1 MPEIPELEHVAAVMT
16 RRLAGREIAGVE
28 ILRPIIIRT
37 PAEEFRAAVEGARL
51 RAVRRLGKFLI
62 LELGNSVD
70 IAVAP
75 MLNGRFQWCADA
87 KRHART
93 SFELAFGPAPDD
105 PEPACVRFID
115 ERFLAKAYLAPAGDY
130 ADVPVLGGQGPDA
143 LDPGLDEDA
152 FLARLKRYRGQVK
165 NVLVNAEFIAG
176 IGNAYAD
183 EILFVARIHP
193 FTKVSSLETAERA
206 PPPRRA
212 RRDDRVGV
220 RQRRRAD
227 RRAHR
232 PQAEGLPPRPPQR
245 RRNPARNAARRS
257 PSWPRTAASPVSAAP
272 ASPAPEPRGANS

>member
-28 ILRPIIIRT
+28 ILRPIIIRA
-37 PAEEFRAAVEGARL
+37 PAEEFRDAVEGASL

-62 LELGNSVD
+62 LELGNGADV
-70 IAVAP
+70 AVAP

-93 SFELAFGPAPDD
+93 AFELAFGPAPDD

-115 ERFLAKAYLAPAGDY
+115 ERFLAKTYLAPAGDY
-130 ADVPVLGGQGPDA
+130 SDVPVLGGQGPDA
-143 LDPGLDEDA
+143 LDPALDEAA

-183 EILFVARIHP
+183 EILFAARIHP
-193 FTKVSSLETAERA
+193 FTKVSSLGTAERA
-206 PPPRRA
+206 RLHAALGETLEWASARAAELIGERIDRKPRDFLRVHRKGGEPCPECGGAISELAPNRRITSFCRA
-212 RRDDRVGV
+212 CQPG
-220 RQRRRAD
+220 
-227 RRAHR
+227 
-232 PQAEGLPPRPPQR
+232 P
-245 RRNPARNAARRS
+245 
-257 PSWPRTAASPVSAAP
+257 
-272 ASPAPEPRGANS
+272 

>member
-28 ILRPIIIRT
+28 ILRPIIIRA

-62 LELGNSVD
+62 LELGNGVD

-130 ADVPVLGGQGPDA
+130 ADVQVLGGQGPDA
-143 LDPGLDEDA
+143 LDPALDEAA

-183 EILFVARIHP
+183 EILFAARIHP
-193 FTKVSSLETAERA
+193 FAKVSSLETAERA
-206 PPPRRA
+206 RLHAALGETIDWASARAAELIGERIDRKPRDFLRVHRKGDEPCPECGAAISELAPNRRITSFCRA
-212 RRDDRVGV
+212 CQPG
-220 RQRRRAD
+220 
-227 RRAHR
+227 
-232 PQAEGLPPRPPQR
+232 P
-245 RRNPARNAARRS
+245 
-257 PSWPRTAASPVSAAP
+257 
-272 ASPAPEPRGANS
+272 